1 VANTPERPLGQ
12 LISIHSTA
20 PAYLQRAAIVAV
32 VSFVFFLLMLTA
44 FYIRQGIGYFVLSS
58 AFLVVYLFTMIGWF
72 IQSRSV
78 VSIYENGIKYKKFNA
93 AWGEITKVNANA
105 GGLTISKIKR
115 AETIIPVTVAGYEAI
130 VQAVRQGIE
139 GQYPE
144 S

>member
-1 VANTPERPLGQ
+1 
-12 LISIHSTA
+12 
-20 PAYLQRAAIVAV
+20 
-32 VSFVFFLLMLTA
+32 MLTA